1 MSVCFPPWRRLP
13 RCYGSTTVTVL
24 LGEGMAPL
32 SQSSDHVDVSSAKN
46 TMKMML
52 ICMRRSTPLERPTP
66 TVASATRRFIST
78 TVTVLLVDGIARP
91 SRTSE
96 HIL

>member
-13 RCYGSTTVTVL
+13 RRCGSTTLTVL
-24 LGEGMAPL
+24 LADGMAPL

-52 ICMRRSTPLERPTP
+52 ILSL
-66 TVASATRRFIST
+66 I
-78 TVTVLLVDGIARP
+78 
-91 SRTSE
+91 
-96 HIL
+96 HI